1 MTKNTSHL
9 PLQKIK
15 INQRLTGLLALVGVL
30 LVLAIFSIFYWQKI
44 TAGEKLA
51 KLLPADRTLAFL
63 EFNLDPS
70 RSETAELQKLLAQ
83 NPVVQAQFNY
93 LISLAPHGDLFW
105 QWFNGRGGVALL
117 SNIQGQRI
125 ENVLFLQ
132 KTNQEKT
139 LNWINE
145 LVLDP
150 KNDVVLDEDYYG
162 QKLISFRSG
171 QTYNLMLTSDYLV
184 LAENRDN
191 LKLIAETIAGNHPR
205 LREIPA
211 YNQLISALPDQN
223 ILFLYLDRD
232 KILSVL
238 GRDNQFLAGRLANLK
253 LYFPFLQLFSIE
265 AIAIKLDHN
274 QENKPVLSAKHLAL
288 FNQSKFPSPNLFAT
302 DYSYQGKLEYLLPE
316 GAFFQAGGV
325 NLLDQKNKLQ
335 AYFKNNS
342 TVYDLL
348 FSGAISGLRD
358 TLQSPGKKIDLDQN
372 FFPLFPQEYLLFAQ
386 MGEDKPELGLI
397 FQSENTANDL
407 LKLKPLLEAFGP
419 KLSAIFDSQVS
430 PITLPDGTEGSELKP
445 ELVAPSTSTI
455 TVKGKTVEKMSIS
468 SGYNLY
474 IFADQQSKVILV
486 TDTLS
491 VLENVIGKTS
501 ASLKPN
507 YGLDKPT
514 EVYQLNL
521 TLSPY
526 ATFLKPLTSIDI
538 ARKFTEI
545 GLLSTY
551 QLGF

>member
-1 MTKNTSHL
+1 MTKNTSHHH
-9 PLQKIK
+9 PLKVK
-15 INQRLTGLLALVGVL
+15 INQRLGGLLAIVGVG
-30 LVLAIFSIFYWQKI
+30 LVLTIFSIFYWQKI

-70 RSETAELQKLLAQ
+70 RTETVELQKLLAQ
-83 NPVVQAQFNY
+83 NPLVQGQFNY
-93 LISLAPHGDLFW
+93 LMSLAPHGDLFW
-105 QWFNGRGGVALL
+105 QWFSGRGGVAIL
-117 SNIQGQRI
+117 SNAQGQAL

-162 QKLISFRSG
+162 QKLLSFRSG

-191 LKLIAETIAGNHPR
+191 LKLIAETISGNHLR
-205 LREIPA
+205 LHQVPS

-232 KILSVL
+232 KILSIL
-238 GRDNQFLAGRLANLK
+238 SHNSQFLSGRLAQLK
-253 LYFPFLQLFSIE
+253 LYFPFLQLFSTE
-265 AIAIKLDHN
+265 AIAMKLEYND
-274 QENKPVLSAKHLAL
+274 QNKPILVAKHLSL

-302 DYSYQGKLEYLLPE
+302 DYSYQGNLEYLLPE
-316 GAFFQAGGV
+316 GAFFKAGGV

-335 AYFKNNS
+335 AYFHNNS

-348 FSGAISGLRD
+348 FSGVISGLRD
-358 TLQSPGKKIDLDQN
+358 NLQSPGKKIDLDQN
-372 FFPLFPQEYLLFAQ
+372 FFPLFPKEYLLFAQ
-386 MGEDKPELGLI
+386 MGEAKPELGLI

-407 LKLKPLLEAFGP
+407 LKLKPLLQSFGP
-419 KLSAIFDSQVS
+419 KLAAIFDSQVT
-430 PITLPDGTEGSELKP
+430 PITLPDGTEGNELKP
-445 ELVAPSTSTI
+445 QLVAPVTSTI
-455 TVKGKTVEKMSIS
+455 TVKGKSVEKMSIS

-474 IFADQQSKVILV
+474 IFADQESQAIIV

-501 ASLKPN
+501 ASLKLN

-514 EVYQLNL
+514 EVYQINL

>member
-1 MTKNTSHL
+1 MTKNTSHHH
-9 PLQKIK
+9 PLKIK
-15 INQRLTGLLALVGVL
+15 INQRLSGLLAIVGVG
-30 LVLAIFSIFYWQKI
+30 LVLTIFSIFYWQKI

-70 RSETAELQKLLAQ
+70 RTETVELQKLLAQ
-83 NPVVQAQFNY
+83 NPLVQGQFNY
-93 LISLAPHGDLFW
+93 LMSLAPHGDLFW
-105 QWFNGRGGVALL
+105 QWFSGRGGVAIL
-117 SNIQGQRI
+117 SNAQGQAL

-162 QKLISFRSG
+162 QKLLSFRSG

-191 LKLIAETIAGNHPR
+191 LKLIAETIAGKHSR
-205 LREIPA
+205 LRELPA

-223 ILFLYLDRD
+223 VFFLYLNRD

-238 GRDNQFLAGRLANLK
+238 GRDSQFLAGRLAQFK
-253 LYFPFLQLFSIE
+253 LYFPFLQLFSTE
-265 AIAIKLDHN
+265 AIAVKLERNDQN
-274 QENKPVLSAKHLAL
+274 QPILAAKHLSL

-302 DYSYQGKLEYLLPE
+302 DYSYQGNLEYLLPE

-348 FSGAISGLRD
+348 FSGVISSLRD
-358 TLQSPGKKIDLDQN
+358 TLQSPGKKLDLDQN

-386 MGEDKPELGLI
+386 MGEAKPELGLI
-397 FQSENTANDL
+397 FQSENPSNDL

-419 KLSAIFDSQVS
+419 KLAAVFDSQVS
-430 PITLPDGTEGSELKP
+430 PLTLPDGTTGSELKP
-445 ELVAPSTSTI
+445 ELVAPSTSSI
-455 TVKGKTVEKMSIS
+455 TVKGKSVEKMSIS

-474 IFADQQSKVILV
+474 IFADQQAKVILV

-491 VLENVIGKTS
+491 ILENVLGQTKTIPKS
-501 ASLKPN
+501 SYA
-507 YGLDKPT
+507 LDKPT

-526 ATFLKPLTSIDI
+526 AAFLKPLTSIDI

-545 GLLSTY
+545 GLLSVY